1 MFVADEL
8 SRNFATSTTP
18 DSNTEEDVRV
28 YVDSLIAVA
37 QVTDKRLEE
46 IREKTIYD
54 STLKQLSDI
63 VLNGWPNERQ
73 KCPQEV
79 RDYWNYRD
87 ELSVINGVGVSRA
100 QRL

>member
-8 SRNFATSTTP
+8 SRNFSTSTIP

-28 YVDSLIAVA
+28 YVVSLVAVA
-37 QVTDKRLEE
+37 QVTDKRLAE

-63 VLNGWPNERQ
+63 VLNGWPNER
-73 KCPQEV
+73 
-79 RDYWNYRD
+79 
-87 ELSVINGVGVSRA
+87 
-100 QRL
+100 